1 MNGSLNRN
9 LHGILAPGVLAAAL
23 LLASAG
29 CVGAPAESGDDDED
43 VAAAAQELDAVDS
56 DGAGDAAADDD
67 DEASGNEGAANGG
80 VLPAG
85 HDPNDAEADPG
96 GPDPLP
102 WNGLFLVPG
111 DDPDAS
117 DPAPMA
123 HTSSSTPSTGNGGK

>member
-56 DGAGDAAADDD
+56 DGAGDAADDD

-80 VLPAG
+80 VLPTG